1 LLGGL
6 IAADRAASTGIAI
19 SGGCERHHEDV
30 AGDLGDHQPMGGR
43 FSGIKHRV
51 GPPDL
56 ADVLD
61 AQAWVFEQVRGLSV
75 DLEEVV
81 FVEQVQIEP
90 NRSATS

>member
-1 LLGGL
+1 
-6 IAADRAASTGIAI
+6 
-19 SGGCERHHEDV
+19 
-30 AGDLGDHQPMGGR
+30 MGGR
-43 FSGIKHRV
+43 FSGIKRRV
-51 GPPDL
+51 GRPDL